1 MIPIAH
7 NDPELNGKYL
17 GTISADFIKVCDNLK
32 EAAYLLTE
40 RKISDYPI
48 FPVSRQILPIGKI
61 LIGQKERPELDLQWN
76 YHFSFMEEFVD
87 RGLIMPEALELFK
100 SSWRDPEEYCCLF
113 VVEPDFTNFVY
124 IPYPED

>member
-17 GTISADFIKVCDNLK
+17 GTISADFVKVCDSLK

-40 RKISDYPI
+40 RKISEYPI
-48 FPVSRQILPIGKI
+48 FPVSRQILPIGQV
-61 LIGQKERPELDLQWN
+61 LIAAMEKPELDLKWN
-76 YHFSFMEEFVD
+76 YHFSMLEEFLQ
-87 RGLIMPEALELFK
+87 RGLVQEEALDLFK
-100 SSWRDPEEYCCLF
+100 AAWRDPEEYCCLF
-113 VVEPDFTNFVY
+113 VVEPDFMNFIF

>member
-17 GTISADFIKVCDNLK
+17 GTISADFIKVSDTLK
-32 EAAYLLTE
+32 EAAYLLRE
-40 RKISDYPI
+40 RKISEYPI
-48 FPVSRQILPIGKI
+48 FPVSKEIINLGKI
-61 LIGQKERPELDLQWN
+61 LIGSLERPDLDLKWN
-76 YHFSFMEEFVD
+76 YHFSMLEEFVQ
-87 RGLIMPEALELFK
+87 RGIVNEEAIELFK

-113 VVEPDFTNFVY
+113 VVEPNFTNFVY